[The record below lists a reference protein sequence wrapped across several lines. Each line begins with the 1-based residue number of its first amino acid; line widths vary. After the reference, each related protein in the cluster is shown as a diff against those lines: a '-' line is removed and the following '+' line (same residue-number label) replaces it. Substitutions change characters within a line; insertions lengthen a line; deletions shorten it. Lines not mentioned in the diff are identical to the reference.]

1 MYVIYKSTMFAQI
14 QEYISQVPKHILI
27 GVALVVVGLVGFF
40 LWKKFSGKSK
50 DSENEVV
57 KGEEQAALFAQNVQQ
72 GLEREEEPMMSAM
85 TSQYAKEV
93 QVGLQDLEDAAAAA
107 PVVAAIADDD
117 SDSDLGDYE

>member
-40 LWKKFSGKSK
+40 LWKKFGGKGK

-57 KGEEQAALFAQNVQQ
+57 KGEEQAALFAQSVQQ

-85 TSQYAKEV
+85 TPGYAKEI
-93 QVGLQDLEDAAAAA
+93 QTGLEDLEDAAAAA

>member
-1 MYVIYKSTMFAQI
+1 MFAQI

-57 KGEEQAALFAQNVQQ
+57 KGEEQAALFAENVQQ

>member
-57 KGEEQAALFAQNVQQ
+57 KGEEQAALFAENVQQ